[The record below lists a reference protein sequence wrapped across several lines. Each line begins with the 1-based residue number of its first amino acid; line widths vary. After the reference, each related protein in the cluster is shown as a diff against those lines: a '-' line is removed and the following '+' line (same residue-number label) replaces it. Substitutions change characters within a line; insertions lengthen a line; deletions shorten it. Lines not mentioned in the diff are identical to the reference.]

1 MKILIAIGS
10 KQYSKSTLNLGMK
23 VAQAFNAK
31 TTIIDVGEKISEFSS
46 QLVELAQDQMES
58 WDFDR
63 PGVDVLEWA
72 FEYLADNNYL
82 SDNSLIDSK
91 QIETG
96 FPKNRLID
104 DGEDRKLVYLS
115 GTVCEDV
122 NLILRNGDIISELRE
137 EVQYGGYDVTIGG
150 KSQKRNMS
158 HDLLQYINSSILVVN
173 QYNNEKFNRVLL
185 PIDDSP
191 GSMKAAKYGI
201 RVALAYNIGIDI
213 FTVIDNGVST
223 EDDSLKVSKILKLIR
238 RSAVD
243 HTYLEEEGDPVEKII
258 EKANDDKI
266 IVMRAST
273 MSPIKR
279 YFKGSKPL
287 SVMNKCNVP
296 ILIVK

>member
-10 KQYSKSTLNLGMK
+10 KRYSKPTLHLGMK
-23 VAQAFNAK
+23 VAQAFNAQ
-31 TTIIDVGEKISEFSS
+31 TPIIDVGEKISEFSS

-58 WDFDR
+58 WDFDQ

-72 FEYLADNNYL
+72 FNYL

-96 FPKNRLID
+96 FPKNKLID

-137 EVQYGGYDVTIGG
+137 EVQYGGYDVTILG

-173 QYNNEKFNRVLL
+173 QYNNEKFTRVLL
-185 PIDDSP
+185 PVDNSS
-191 GSMKAAKYGI
+191 GTMKAAKYGI
-201 RVALAYNIGIDI
+201 RVAIAYNIGIDI
-213 FTVIDNGVST
+213 LTVMDNNGSNK
-223 EDDSLKVSKILKLIR
+223 DGSLKISKVTKLIR
-238 RSAVD
+238 RSGINYT
-243 HTYLEEEGDPVEKII
+243 HLQEQGNPVEKII

-266 IVMRAST
+266 IVMGASN

-287 SVMNKCNVP
+287 SVMNRCNVP

>member
-10 KQYSKSTLNLGMK
+10 KQYSESTLNLGMK
-23 VAQAFNAK
+23 VAEAFNAK
-31 TTIIDVGEKISEFSS
+31 TTIIDVGQKVSEFSS

-58 WDFDR
+58 WDFDP

-72 FEYLADNNYL
+72 FNYL
-82 SDNSLIDSK
+82 SENSLIDAK

-122 NLILRNGDIISELRE
+122 NLILRHGEIITELRE
-137 EVQYGGYDVTIGG
+137 EVQFGKYDVTIVG

-158 HDLLQYINSSILVVN
+158 HDLIQYINSSILVVN
-173 QYNNEKFNRVLL
+173 EYDDENFNRVLL
-185 PIDDSP
+185 PVDNFP
-191 GSMKAAKYGI
+191 GSMKAAKYAI
-201 RVALAYNIGIDI
+201 RVALSYDVGIDI
-213 FTVIDNGVST
+213 LNVLEENKSKMEGS
-223 EDDSLKVSKILKLIR
+223 SNVSKIIKLIR
-238 RSAVD
+238 RSGVD
-243 HTYLEEEGDPVEKII
+243 HKYIKEDGDPVEKII
-258 EKANDDKI
+258 EKSNNDKI
-266 IVMRAST
+266 IVMRASN

-279 YFKGSKPL
+279 YFRGSKPL
-287 SVMNKCNVP
+287 SVMNSCNVP

>member
-10 KQYSKSTLNLGMK
+10 KHYSEPTLNLGMK
-23 VAQAFNAK
+23 VAEAFKAK
-31 TTIIDVGEKISEFSS
+31 TTIIDVGKKVSEFSS

-58 WDFDR
+58 WDFDP

-72 FEYLADNNYL
+72 FNYL
-82 SDNSLIDSK
+82 SDNSLIDAK

-122 NLILRNGDIISELRE
+122 NLILRHGEIITELRE
-137 EVQYGGYDVTIGG
+137 EVQFGKYDVTIVG

-158 HDLLQYINSSILVVN
+158 HDLIQYINSSILVVN
-173 QYNNEKFNRVLL
+173 EYDDENFNRVLL
-185 PIDDSP
+185 PVDNFP
-191 GSMKAAKYGI
+191 GSMKAAKYAI
-201 RVALAYNIGIDI
+201 RVALSYDVGIDI
-213 FTVIDNGVST
+213 LNVLDENKSKN
-223 EDDSLKVSKILKLIR
+223 EDSSNVSKIIKLIR
-238 RSAVD
+238 RSGVD
-243 HTYLEEEGDPVEKII
+243 HKYIKEDGDPVEKII
-258 EKANDDKI
+258 EKSNNDKI
-266 IVMRAST
+266 IVMRASN

-279 YFKGSKPL
+279 YFRGSKPL
-287 SVMNKCNVP
+287 SVMNSCNVP

>member
-10 KQYSKSTLNLGMK
+10 KHYSEPTLNLGMK
-23 VAQAFNAK
+23 VAEAFKAK
-31 TTIIDVGEKISEFSS
+31 TTIIDVGKKVSEFSS

-58 WDFDR
+58 WDFDP

-72 FEYLADNNYL
+72 FNYL
-82 SDNSLIDSK
+82 SDNSLIDAK

-122 NLILRNGDIISELRE
+122 NLILRHGEIITELRE
-137 EVQYGGYDVTIGG
+137 EVQFGKYDVTIVG

-158 HDLLQYINSSILVVN
+158 HDLIQYINSSILVVN
-173 QYNNEKFNRVLL
+173 EYDDENFNRVLL
-185 PIDDSP
+185 PVDNFP
-191 GSMKAAKYGI
+191 GSMKAAKYAI
-201 RVALAYNIGIDI
+201 RVAISYDVGIDI
-213 FTVIDNGVST
+213 LNVLDENKSKN
-223 EDDSLKVSKILKLIR
+223 EDSSNVSKIIKLIR
-238 RSAVD
+238 RSGVD
-243 HTYLEEEGDPVEKII
+243 HKYIKEDGDPVEKII
-258 EKANDDKI
+258 EKSNNDKI
-266 IVMRAST
+266 IVMRASN

-279 YFKGSKPL
+279 YFRGSKPL
-287 SVMNKCNVP
+287 SVMNSCNVP

>member
-10 KQYSKSTLNLGMK
+10 KHYSEPTLNLGMK
-23 VAQAFNAK
+23 VAEAFKAK
-31 TTIIDVGEKISEFSS
+31 TTIIDVGKKVSEFSS

-58 WDFDR
+58 WDFDP

-72 FEYLADNNYL
+72 FNYL
-82 SDNSLIDSK
+82 SENSLIDAK

-122 NLILRNGDIISELRE
+122 NLILRHGEIITELRE
-137 EVQYGGYDVTIGG
+137 EVQFGKYDVTIVG

-158 HDLLQYINSSILVVN
+158 HDLIQYINSSILVVN
-173 QYNNEKFNRVLL
+173 EYDDENFNRVLL
-185 PIDDSP
+185 PVDNFP
-191 GSMKAAKYGI
+191 GSMKAAKYAI
-201 RVALAYNIGIDI
+201 RVAMSYDVGIDI
-213 FTVIDNGVST
+213 LNVLDENKSKN
-223 EDDSLKVSKILKLIR
+223 EDSSNVSKIIKLIR
-238 RSAVD
+238 SSGVD
-243 HTYLEEEGDPVEKII
+243 HKYIKEDGDPVEKII
-258 EKANDDKI
+258 EKSNNDKI
-266 IVMRAST
+266 IVMRASN

-279 YFKGSKPL
+279 YFRGSKPL
-287 SVMNKCNVP
+287 SVMNSCNVP

>member
-10 KQYSKSTLNLGMK
+10 KHYSEPTLNLGMK
-23 VAQAFNAK
+23 VAEAFNAK
-31 TTIIDVGEKISEFSS
+31 TTIIGVGKKVSEFSS

-58 WDFDR
+58 WDFDP

-72 FEYLADNNYL
+72 FNYL
-82 SDNSLIDSK
+82 SENSLIDAK

-122 NLILRNGDIISELRE
+122 NLILRHGEIITELRE
-137 EVQYGGYDVTIGG
+137 EVQFGKYDVTIVG

-158 HDLLQYINSSILVVN
+158 HDLIQYINSSILVVN
-173 QYNNEKFNRVLL
+173 EYDDENFNRVLL
-185 PIDDSP
+185 PVDNFP
-191 GSMKAAKYGI
+191 GSMKAAKYAI
-201 RVALAYNIGIDI
+201 RVALSYDVGIDI
-213 FTVIDNGVST
+213 LNVLEKNKSKNEGS
-223 EDDSLKVSKILKLIR
+223 SNVSKIIKLIR
-238 RSAVD
+238 RSGVD
-243 HTYLEEEGDPVEKII
+243 HNYIKEDGDPVEKII
-258 EKANDDKI
+258 EKSNNDKI
-266 IVMRAST
+266 IVMRASN

-279 YFKGSKPL
+279 YFRGSKPL
-287 SVMNKCNVP
+287 SVMNSCNVP

>member
-10 KQYSKSTLNLGMK
+10 KHYSEPTLNLGMK
-23 VAQAFNAK
+23 VAEAFKAK
-31 TTIIDVGEKISEFSS
+31 TTIIDVGKKVSEFSS

-58 WDFDR
+58 WDFDP

-72 FEYLADNNYL
+72 FNYL
-82 SDNSLIDSK
+82 SENSLIDAK

-122 NLILRNGDIISELRE
+122 NLILRHGEIITELRE
-137 EVQYGGYDVTIGG
+137 EVQFGKYDVTIVG

-158 HDLLQYINSSILVVN
+158 HDLIQYINSSILVVN
-173 QYNNEKFNRVLL
+173 KYDDENFNRVLL
-185 PIDDSP
+185 PVDNFP
-191 GSMKAAKYGI
+191 GSMKAAKYAI
-201 RVALAYNIGIDI
+201 RVAISYDVGIDI
-213 FTVIDNGVST
+213 LNVLDENKSKN
-223 EDDSLKVSKILKLIR
+223 EDSSNVSKIIKLIR
-238 RSAVD
+238 RSGVD
-243 HTYLEEEGDPVEKII
+243 HKYIKEDGDPVEKII
-258 EKANDDKI
+258 EKSNNDKI
-266 IVMRAST
+266 IVMRASN

-279 YFKGSKPL
+279 YFRGSKPL
-287 SVMNKCNVP
+287 SVMNSCNVP

>member
-10 KQYSKSTLNLGMK
+10 KQYSEPTLNLGMK

-31 TTIIDVGEKISEFSS
+31 TTIIDVGKKVSEFSS

-58 WDFDR
+58 WDFDP

-72 FEYLADNNYL
+72 FNYL
-82 SDNSLIDSK
+82 SENSLIDAK

-122 NLILRNGDIISELRE
+122 NLILRHGEIITELRE
-137 EVQYGGYDVTIGG
+137 EVQFGKYDVTIVG

-158 HDLLQYINSSILVVN
+158 HDLIQYINSSILVVN
-173 QYNNEKFNRVLL
+173 KYDDENFKRVLL
-185 PIDDSP
+185 PVDNFS
-191 GSMKAAKYGI
+191 GSMKAAKYAI
-201 RVALAYNIGIDI
+201 RVALSYDVGIDI
-213 FTVIDNGVST
+213 LNVLDENKSKN
-223 EDDSLKVSKILKLIR
+223 EDSSSVSKIIKLIR
-238 RSAVD
+238 RSGVD
-243 HTYLEEEGDPVEKII
+243 HKYIKEAGDPVEKII
-258 EKANDDKI
+258 EKSNNDKI
-266 IVMRAST
+266 IVMRASN

-279 YFKGSKPL
+279 YFRGSKPL
-287 SVMNKCNVP
+287 SVMNSCNVP

>member
-10 KQYSKSTLNLGMK
+10 KHYSEPTLNLGMK
-23 VAQAFNAK
+23 VAEAFNAK
-31 TTIIDVGEKISEFSS
+31 TTIIDVGKKVSEFSS

-58 WDFDR
+58 WDFDP

-72 FEYLADNNYL
+72 FNYL
-82 SDNSLIDSK
+82 SENSLIDAK

-122 NLILRNGDIISELRE
+122 NLILRHGEIITELRE
-137 EVQYGGYDVTIGG
+137 EVQFGKYDVTIVG

-158 HDLLQYINSSILVVN
+158 HDLIQYINSSILVVN
-173 QYNNEKFNRVLL
+173 KYDDENFNRVLL
-185 PIDDSP
+185 PVDNFP
-191 GSMKAAKYGI
+191 GSMKAAKYAI
-201 RVALAYNIGIDI
+201 RVAMSYDVGIDI
-213 FTVIDNGVST
+213 LNVLDENKSKN
-223 EDDSLKVSKILKLIR
+223 EDSSNVSKIIKLIR
-238 RSAVD
+238 RSGVD
-243 HTYLEEEGDPVEKII
+243 HKYIKEDGDPVEKII
-258 EKANDDKI
+258 EKSNNDKI
-266 IVMRAST
+266 IVMRASN

-279 YFKGSKPL
+279 YFRGSKPL
-287 SVMNKCNVP
+287 SVMNSCNVP

>member
-10 KQYSKSTLNLGMK
+10 KQYSKPTLHLGME
-23 VAQAFNAK
+23 VAEAFKAK
-31 TTIIDVGEKISEFSS
+31 TTIIDVGEKVSEFSS

-58 WDFDR
+58 WDFDP

-72 FEYLADNNYL
+72 FNYL
-82 SDNSLIDSK
+82 SDNNLIDSK

-96 FPKNRLID
+96 FPKNRLIV

-122 NLILRNGDIISELRE
+122 NLILRNGDIIAELRE
-137 EVQYGGYDVTIGG
+137 EVQYGNYDLTIVG

-173 QYNNEKFNRVLL
+173 QYDNEKFKRVLL
-185 PIDDSP
+185 PINIEG

-201 RVALAYNIGIDI
+201 RVALAYDIGIDI
-213 FTVIDNGVST
+213 FTVSNDQTSINDENKQV
-223 EDDSLKVSKILKLIR
+223 DKIKKIIR
-238 RSAVD
+238 RSGVEYV
-243 HTYLEEEGDPVEKII
+243 HEKEQGDAVEKVI
-258 EKANDDKI
+258 EKAGDDKI
-266 IVMRAST
+266 IVMRSSD
-273 MSPIKR
+273 MSPLKR
-279 YFKGSKPL
+279 YFKGSIPL
-287 SVMNKCNVP
+287 SIMNRCNVP

>member
-10 KQYSKSTLNLGMK
+10 KQYSKPTLHLGME
-23 VAQAFNAK
+23 VAQAFKAK
-31 TTIIDVGEKISEFSS
+31 ATIIDVGEKVSEFSS

-58 WDFDR
+58 WDFDP

-72 FEYLADNNYL
+72 FNYL
-82 SDNSLIDSK
+82 SDNNLIDSK

-122 NLILRNGDIISELRE
+122 NLILRNGDIIAELRE
-137 EVQYGGYDVTIGG
+137 EVQYGNYDVTIVG

-173 QYNNEKFNRVLL
+173 QYDNEKFKRVLL
-185 PIDDSP
+185 PIDNAG
-191 GSMKAAKYGI
+191 GSMKAVKYGI
-201 RVALAYNIGIDI
+201 RVALAYDIGIDI
-213 FTVIDNGVST
+213 FTVSDATLV
-223 EDDSLKVSKILKLIR
+223 DDESKEVAKIKKLIR
-238 RSAVD
+238 RSGVEYA
-243 HTYLEEEGDPVEKII
+243 HEKEQGDTVEKII
-258 EKANDDKI
+258 EKAGHDMI
-266 IVMRAST
+266 IVMRASD

-279 YFKGSKPL
+279 YFKGSIPL
-287 SVMNKCNVP
+287 SIMNRCNVP

>member
-10 KQYSKSTLNLGMK
+10 KHYSEPTLNLGMK
-23 VAQAFNAK
+23 VAEAFNAK
-31 TTIIDVGEKISEFSS
+31 TTIIGVGKKVSEFSS

-58 WDFDR
+58 WDFEP

-72 FEYLADNNYL
+72 FNYL
-82 SDNSLIDSK
+82 SENSLIDAK

-122 NLILRNGDIISELRE
+122 NLILRHGEIITELRE
-137 EVQYGGYDVTIGG
+137 EVQFGKYDVTIVG

-158 HDLLQYINSSILVVN
+158 HDLIQYINSSILVVN
-173 QYNNEKFNRVLL
+173 EYDDENFNRVLL
-185 PIDDSP
+185 PVDNFS
-191 GSMKAAKYGI
+191 GSMKAAKYAI
-201 RVALAYNIGIDI
+201 RVAISYNVGIDI
-213 FTVIDNGVST
+213 LNVLDENKSKN
-223 EDDSLKVSKILKLIR
+223 EDSSNVSKIIKLIR
-238 RSAVD
+238 RSGVD
-243 HTYLEEEGDPVEKII
+243 HKYIKEDGDPVEKII
-258 EKANDDKI
+258 EKSNNDKI
-266 IVMRAST
+266 IVMRASN

-279 YFKGSKPL
+279 YFQGSKPL
-287 SVMNKCNVP
+287 SVMKSCNVP

>member
-10 KQYSKSTLNLGMK
+10 KRYSKPTLHLGMK

-58 WDFDR
+58 WDFDQ

-72 FEYLADNNYL
+72 FNYL

-96 FPKNRLID
+96 FPKNKLID

-137 EVQYGGYDVTIGG
+137 EVQYGGYDVTILG

-173 QYNNEKFNRVLL
+173 QYNNEKFTRVLL
-185 PIDDSP
+185 PVDNSP
-191 GSMKAAKYGI
+191 GTMKAAKYGI
-201 RVALAYNIGIDI
+201 RVAIAYNIGIDI
-213 FTVIDNGVST
+213 LTIMDNNGSNK
-223 EDDSLKVSKILKLIR
+223 DGSLKISKVTKLIR
-238 RSAVD
+238 RSGINYT
-243 HTYLEEEGDPVEKII
+243 HLQEQGNPVEKII

-266 IVMRAST
+266 IVMGASN

-287 SVMNKCNVP
+287 SVMNRCNVP

>member
-10 KQYSKSTLNLGMK
+10 KHYSEPTLNLGMK
-23 VAQAFNAK
+23 VAEAFNAK
-31 TTIIDVGEKISEFSS
+31 TTIIGVGKKVSEFSS

-58 WDFDR
+58 WDFDP

-72 FEYLADNNYL
+72 FNYL
-82 SDNSLIDSK
+82 SENSLIDAK

-122 NLILRNGDIISELRE
+122 NLILRHGEIITELRE
-137 EVQYGGYDVTIGG
+137 EVQFGKYDVTIVG

-158 HDLLQYINSSILVVN
+158 HDLIQYINSSILVVN
-173 QYNNEKFNRVLL
+173 EYDDENFNRVLL
-185 PIDDSP
+185 PVDNFP
-191 GSMKAAKYGI
+191 GSMKAAKYAI
-201 RVALAYNIGIDI
+201 RVAMSYDVGIDI
-213 FTVIDNGVST
+213 LNVLDENKSKN
-223 EDDSLKVSKILKLIR
+223 EDSSNVSKIIKLIR
-238 RSAVD
+238 RSGVD
-243 HTYLEEEGDPVEKII
+243 HKYIKEDGDPVEKII
-258 EKANDDKI
+258 EKSNNDKI
-266 IVMRAST
+266 IVMRASS

-279 YFKGSKPL
+279 YFRGSKPL
-287 SVMNKCNVP
+287 SVMNRCNVP

>member
-10 KQYSKSTLNLGMK
+10 KQYSKPTLHLGME
-23 VAQAFNAK
+23 VAQAFKAK
-31 TTIIDVGEKISEFSS
+31 TTIIDVGEKVSEFSS

-58 WDFDR
+58 WDFDP

-72 FEYLADNNYL
+72 FNYL
-82 SDNSLIDSK
+82 SDNNLIDSK

-96 FPKNRLID
+96 FPKNRLIE

-115 GTVCEDV
+115 GTVCENV
-122 NLILRNGDIISELRE
+122 NLILRNGDIIAELRE
-137 EVQYGGYDVTIGG
+137 EVQYGNYDVTIVG

-173 QYNNEKFNRVLL
+173 QYDNEKFKRVLL
-185 PIDDSP
+185 PIDNDG

-213 FTVIDNGVST
+213 FTVSDKTPV
-223 EDDSLKVSKILKLIR
+223 DDESKKVTKIKKLIR
-238 RSAVD
+238 RSGVEYA
-243 HTYLEEEGDPVEKII
+243 HEKEHGDTVEKII
-258 EKANDDKI
+258 EKAGDDKI
-266 IVMRAST
+266 IVMRASG

-279 YFKGSKPL
+279 YFKGSIPL
-287 SVMNKCNVP
+287 SIMNRCNVP

>member
-10 KQYSKSTLNLGMK
+10 KQYSEPTLNFGMK
-23 VAQAFNAK
+23 VAEAFNAK
-31 TTIIDVGEKISEFSS
+31 TTIIDVGKKVSEFSS

-58 WDFDR
+58 WDFDP

-72 FEYLADNNYL
+72 FNYL
-82 SDNSLIDSK
+82 SDNSLIDAK

-122 NLILRNGDIISELRE
+122 NLILRHGEIITELRE
-137 EVQYGGYDVTIGG
+137 EVQFGKYDVTIVG

-158 HDLLQYINSSILVVN
+158 HDLIQYINSSILVVN
-173 QYNNEKFNRVLL
+173 KYDDENFNRVLL
-185 PIDDSP
+185 PVDNFP
-191 GSMKAAKYGI
+191 GSMKAAKYAI
-201 RVALAYNIGIDI
+201 RVALSYDVGIDI
-213 FTVIDNGVST
+213 LNVLDENKSKN
-223 EDDSLKVSKILKLIR
+223 EDSSNVSKIIKLIR
-238 RSAVD
+238 RSGVD
-243 HTYLEEEGDPVEKII
+243 HKYIKEDGDPVEKII
-258 EKANDDKI
+258 EKSNNDKI
-266 IVMRAST
+266 IVMRASN

-279 YFKGSKPL
+279 YFRGSKPL
-287 SVMNKCNVP
+287 SVMNSCNVP

>member
-10 KQYSKSTLNLGMK
+10 KHYSEPTLNLGMK
-23 VAQAFNAK
+23 VAEAFKAK
-31 TTIIDVGEKISEFSS
+31 TTIIDVGKKVSEFSS

-58 WDFDR
+58 WDFDP

-72 FEYLADNNYL
+72 FNYL
-82 SDNSLIDSK
+82 SKNSLIDAK

-122 NLILRNGDIISELRE
+122 NLILRHGEIITELRE
-137 EVQYGGYDVTIGG
+137 EVQFGKYDVTIVG

-158 HDLLQYINSSILVVN
+158 HDLIQYINSSILVVN
-173 QYNNEKFNRVLL
+173 EYDDENFNRVLL
-185 PIDDSP
+185 PVDNFP
-191 GSMKAAKYGI
+191 GSMKAAKYAI
-201 RVALAYNIGIDI
+201 RVAISYDVGIDI
-213 FTVIDNGVST
+213 LNVLDENESNN
-223 EDDSLKVSKILKLIR
+223 EDSSNVSKIIKLIR
-238 RSAVD
+238 RSGVD
-243 HTYLEEEGDPVEKII
+243 HKYIKEDGDPVEKII
-258 EKANDDKI
+258 EKSNNDKI
-266 IVMRAST
+266 IVMRASN

-279 YFKGSKPL
+279 YFRGSKPL
-287 SVMNKCNVP
+287 SVMNSCNVP

>member
-10 KQYSKSTLNLGMK
+10 KQYSKPTLHLGME
-23 VAQAFNAK
+23 VAQAVKAK
-31 TTIIDVGEKISEFSS
+31 TTIIDVGEKVSEFSS

-58 WDFDR
+58 WDFDP

-72 FEYLADNNYL
+72 FNYL
-82 SDNSLIDSK
+82 SDNNLIDSK

-96 FPKNRLID
+96 FPKNRLIE

-115 GTVCEDV
+115 GTVCENV
-122 NLILRNGDIISELRE
+122 NLILRNGDIIAELRE
-137 EVQYGGYDVTIGG
+137 EVQYGNYDVTIVG

-173 QYNNEKFNRVLL
+173 QYDNEKFKRVLL
-185 PIDDSP
+185 PIDNDG

-213 FTVIDNGVST
+213 FTVSDKTPV
-223 EDDSLKVSKILKLIR
+223 DDESKKVTKIKKLIR
-238 RSAVD
+238 RSGVEYA
-243 HTYLEEEGDPVEKII
+243 HEKEHGDTVEKII
-258 EKANDDKI
+258 EKAGDDKI
-266 IVMRAST
+266 IVMRASG

-279 YFKGSKPL
+279 YFKGSIPL
-287 SVMNKCNVP
+287 SIMSRCNVP